1 MSKKTVTC
9 FLSLFLTLCLLIGC
23 GGAGGNAP
31 AASSVPEAASS
42 AAAAESV
49 KNEEPKEESEAAKS
63 EEPAEKNGD
72 VIILYTS
79 DVHCGIDQGF
89 GYAGLKAVRDSL
101 ENQGYTTLL
110 VDNGDAIQG
119 EVVGSM
125 TKGEAIINLMND
137 LKYDV
142 AIPGNH
148 EFDYGM
154 DRFLE
159 LTGMAEY
166 PYISCNF
173 NFKGEPVFD
182 PYLIKEAAGVK
193 IAFVGVTTPETVKS
207 STPKYFQDETGAFVY
222 DFCQDE
228 TGAKLYAKIQE
239 AADAARAEGADYVYL
254 LAHCGLVDA
263 CRPWT
268 YADIISNTTGIDVV
282 LDGHSHDSEQVVMKN
297 KTGEEVI
304 RSACGTKLQSI
315 GWSLITKDGKI
326 TAGLYNWPNET
337 AAPALLGIK
346 NEIGDAVDAANKS
359 LDESLDEKAGSS
371 EVELTI
377 NDPVE
382 KDANGKPIRMV
393 RRAETNLG
401 DLSADAIRAATGAE
415 IALINGGGIRVSIP
429 SGDITKREI
438 LAVNPFGNILCEV
451 EATGQQIL
459 DALEWGARA
468 IPGETG
474 AFLQVSG
481 LTYEVHSAIESPC
494 ITDENSMLAGF
505 KEGERRV
512 QNVMVGG
519 EPLDPAKTYTVG
531 GTDYVLLNNGDGNT
545 ALSGVTV
552 LRENITADYQA
563 LMDYITETL
572 GGSVGSDYAD
582 LYGQGRI
589 KIIE

>member
-42 AAAAESV
+42 AESI

-72 VIILYTS
+72 VMILYTS

-125 TKGEAIINLMND
+125 TKGEAIISLMND

-148 EFDYGM
+148 EFDYGTE
-154 DRFLE
+154 RFLE
-159 LTGMAEY
+159 LTEMAEY

-173 NFKGEPVFD
+173 NYKGEPLFD
-182 PYLIKEAAGVK
+182 PYLIKEAAGIR

-207 STPKYFQDETGAFVY
+207 STPKYFQDETGAYVY

-228 TGAKLYAKIQE
+228 TGEKLYGKVQKAV
-239 AADAARAEGADYVYL
+239 DAARAEGADYVYL
-254 LAHCGLVDA
+254 LAHCGLAEVS
-263 CRPWT
+263 RPYT
-268 YADIISNTTGIDVV
+268 YADIISNTTGIDAV

-297 KTGEEVI
+297 KDGKDII

-337 AAPALLGIK
+337 AAPAM
-346 NEIGDAVDAANKS
+346 S
-359 LDESLDEKAGSS
+359 H
-371 EVELTI
+371 LTRL
-377 NDPVE
+377 P
-382 KDANGKPIRMV
+382 A
-393 RRAETNLG
+393 L
-401 DLSADAIRAATGAE
+401 ATSFDMA
-415 IALINGGGIRVSIP
+415 
-429 SGDITKREI
+429 
-438 LAVNPFGNILCEV
+438 
-451 EATGQQIL
+451 
-459 DALEWGARA
+459 
-468 IPGETG
+468 
-474 AFLQVSG
+474 
-481 LTYEVHSAIESPC
+481 
-494 ITDENSMLAGF
+494 
-505 KEGERRV
+505 
-512 QNVMVGG
+512 
-519 EPLDPAKTYTVG
+519 
-531 GTDYVLLNNGDGNT
+531 
-545 ALSGVTV
+545 
-552 LRENITADYQA
+552 
-563 LMDYITETL
+563 
-572 GGSVGSDYAD
+572 
-582 LYGQGRI
+582 
-589 KIIE
+589 